1 MSSKKKVISVDYKN
15 TEIEDKDKEKE
26 DESEVE
32 LDEDTEDI
40 NSDDEDE
47 FNYEDDEGD
56 ENEEEGENEED
67 KEDSGEGVDEE
78 EGVDEGVEEKATE
91 EDDDEDD
98 EEDDDDDEDSNINI
112 IDENNDADVETM
124 AIRVD
129 DDERIT
135 PAILTKYELSR
146 VLGIRTKQLAEGAK
160 PLISDSHGKSPI
172 RIAIDELFLKK
183 MPFKIKRSMPYPKYE
198 IWKMEEL
205 KVELNEDEIED
216 LINAIQQ

>member
-15 TEIEDKDKEKE
+15 TETEDKDKEK
-26 DESEVE
+26 DNESEVE
-32 LDEDTEDI
+32 LDEDTEDV

-56 ENEEEGENEED
+56 ENDEEEGIED
-67 KEDSGEGVDEE
+67 EDSGEGVDEGD
-78 EGVDEGVEEKATE
+78 GVDEGVEEEATGE
-91 EDDDEDD
+91 EDD
-98 EEDDDDDEDSNINI
+98 EEDDEDNDEDDEDSNINI
-112 IDENNDADVETM
+112 IEENNDTDVETM

-172 RIAIDELFLKK
+172 RIAIDELLLKK

-205 KVELNEDEIED
+205 EVELNEDEIED